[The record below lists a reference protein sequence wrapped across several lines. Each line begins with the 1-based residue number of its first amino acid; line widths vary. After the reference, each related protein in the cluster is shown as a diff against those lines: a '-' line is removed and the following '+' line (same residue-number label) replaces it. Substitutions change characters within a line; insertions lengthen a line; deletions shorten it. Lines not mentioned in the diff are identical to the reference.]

1 MFKSTIVI
9 KFSYLLEK
17 WLRILINSLVNSR
30 SLTTGGLYVPTKS
43 HFRFTW
49 WNSKPIIS
57 IFISKSGIFNGLQEI
72 PSWTCNIRP
81 PPYLLRSHMKIL
93 KSFIWNCLFG
103 QVSSSLDSDIRN
115 ILTFSI
121 NSANVSYLFRKKLI
135 LRWPIITVFGSL
147 KRWFLKLARS
157 LADCSNKFEK
167 PQQDVSFK
175 KGELAMLLRL
185 SLLLRL
191 FLDIPYKY
199 WPTIGVEVQPTS
211 IKMSLWIYVRMVNN
225 RDVFSFTFFDQ
236 YIA

>member
-57 IFISKSGIFNGLQEI
+57 IFRSKSGIFNGLQEI
-72 PSWTCNIRP
+72 PSWTYNIRP

-93 KSFIWNCLFG
+93 KSFIWNCLF
-103 QVSSSLDSDIRN
+103 
-115 ILTFSI
+115 
-121 NSANVSYLFRKKLI
+121 
-135 LRWPIITVFGSL
+135 
-147 KRWFLKLARS
+147 LKLARS

-167 PQQDVSFK
+167 PQQDASFK

-191 FLDIPYKY
+191 FLVIPYKY

>member
-1 MFKSTIVI
+1 M
-9 KFSYLLEK
+9 
-17 WLRILINSLVNSR
+17 
-30 SLTTGGLYVPTKS
+30 YVPTKS

-49 WNSKPIIS
+49 WNSKQIIS
-57 IFISKSGIFNGLQEI
+57 IFRSKSGIFNGLQEM
-72 PSWTCNIRP
+72 PSWTYNIRP

-93 KSFIWNCLFG
+93 KSFIWNFLSDIRNKLNF
-103 QVSSSLDSDIRN
+103 LDSDIRN
-115 ILTFSI
+115 ILKFSI
-121 NSANVSYLFRKKLI
+121 NSANISYLFRKKLI

-191 FLDIPYKY
+191 FLDIPHKY

-211 IKMSLWIYVRMVNN
+211 IKMSLWIYVRTVNN